1 VRALRFLLVA
11 AGLILLAAGC
21 GAEEPVP
28 PANDADAVELPPSL
42 ENPSS
47 PPDPDLLLPPL
58 DGLGFTSGE
67 ITVVTLEPQA
77 AGGETFL
84 DHRYGDAG
92 REPVEIASVEMLRVE
107 AGPVPALAWT
117 GPTFAV
123 TFERSHEL
131 PEEWLEDRARATVEA
146 VAEA

>member
-1 VRALRFLLVA
+1 V
-11 AGLILLAAGC
+11 
-21 GAEEPVP
+21 
-28 PANDADAVELPPSL
+28 
-42 ENPSS
+42 
-47 PPDPDLLLPPL
+47 L
-58 DGLGFTSGE
+58 DEQGFTSGE

-84 DHRYGDAG
+84 DHRYGDAD
-92 REPVEIASVEMLRVE
+92 REPIELAGVEMLRVE

-123 TFERSHEL
+123 TFEQSHEL
-131 PEEWLEDRARATVEA
+131 PEEWLEDLARATVEA